1 MAEYRTLKMN
11 LWSDPFIESL
21 SPHGKLLYLY
31 LITSP
36 HTNNLGIIEVSRRR
50 MSVDTGLDESE
61 VDTELDHLKNHGKAI
76 EVDGVLWLT
85 NFISNQTSCSPKL
98 VEGLK
103 KISSQIKSL
112 KLKRMIWERYPFAM
126 KAVPD
131 GIDTESYP
139 IDTLS
144 KGMDT
149 LCIPPAEVEV
159 EVEVEVE
166 KEEEEEEE
174 RKYKPKTLGQKKSK
188 SLPSVDEIIEQSF
201 PEFWAHYPKKAA
213 KADAKK
219 AFASIIQN
227 TPMKRMKATLENI
240 SSHLYTYLDEIEE
253 HQTDEKYIKYPA
265 SWLRAQDFSE
275 PPGVDNP

>member
-1 MAEYRTLKMN
+1 MN

-36 HTNNLGIIEVSRRR
+36 HTNNLGIMEVSRRR

-61 VDTELDHLKNHGKAI
+61 VNTELDHLKNHGKAI

-149 LCIPPAEVEV
+149 LYIPTAEVEV
-159 EVEVEVE
+159 EVEVE
-166 KEEEEEEE
+166 KEEEEE

-201 PEFWAHYPKKAA
+201 PEFWALYPKKVA

-219 AFASIIQN
+219 AFASIVKN
-227 TPMKRMKATLENI
+227 TPMNNMKATLINI
-240 SSHLYTYLDEIEE
+240 SSHLYAYLDEIEE
-253 HQTDEKYIKYPA
+253 RQTDEKYIKHPA
-265 SWLRAQDFSE
+265 SWLRAQDFTESS
-275 PPGVDNP
+275 GVDDP